1 MMKLSEPIDEVA
13 TFDTIRRMH
22 PIHLVKSDRR
32 ATPSP
37 SVSCRLLS
45 SFLFVLPP
53 LSAHGCAATPPVTQA
68 ENPVRGRIFI
78 LPGVTN
84 TQGETGG
91 VAKVLKRAFPDHDV
105 DVRRWGRPFLAI
117 TNLRS
122 YERNVKKARE
132 LADEIAALR
141 RTDPSVP
148 IDIVG
153 LSGGGAMALFVVEA
167 LPEDV
172 SVRRVILLAPAISRS
187 FPIESRVLPKVDDF
201 VVNFV
206 SSLDWQVSLGT
217 KVFGTMDRRA
227 EQSAGYT
234 GFPVDH
240 PRLLQVSWRPEMM
253 MQGHFGNHLSYLSE
267 VWQQQYVAP
276 ALEPSMTV
284 EALRTR
290 VGQRG

>member
-1 MMKLSEPIDEVA
+1 MMKLSESIDGFA
-13 TFDTIRRMH
+13 AFDTIRRMY
-22 PIHLVKSDRR
+22 PFRG
-32 ATPSP
+32 ATYDLRGTS
-37 SVSCRLLS
+37 SRISSCRLFSLL
-45 SFLFVLPP
+45 LFTLPS
-53 LSAHGCAATPPVTQA
+53 LTAQGCATAAPATSARASVS
-68 ENPVRGRIFI
+68 GRIFI

-91 VAKVLKRAFPDHDV
+91 IAKVLKHAFPDHEV
-105 DVRRWGRPFLAI
+105 SVRRWGRPFLAL

-141 RTDPSVP
+141 RAEPSVP

-153 LSGGGAMALFVVEA
+153 LSGGGAMALFVIEA

-172 SVRRVILLAPAISRS
+172 SVRRVVLLAPAISRG
-187 FPIESRVLPKVDDF
+187 FPIEMRVMPKVDDF
-201 VVNFV
+201 VLNFI
-206 SSLDWQVSLGT
+206 SPLDWQVSLGT

-240 PRLLQVSWRPEMM
+240 PRLLQVPWRPEMM

-276 ALEPSMTV
+276 ALDPSMTI
-284 EALRTR
+284 EAFRTR
-290 VGQRG
+290 VGLGG

>member
-1 MMKLSEPIDEVA
+1 MKLSKPIDEVA
-13 TFDTIRRMH
+13 TFDTIRRMN
-22 PIHLVKSDRR
+22 LFRGARSKARW
-32 ATPSP
+32 TPYS
-37 SVSCRLLS
+37 SISGRLLS
-45 SFLFVLPP
+45 SLLFLFPP
-53 LSAHGCAATPPVTQA
+53 LTAQGCATTPPAADAQA
-68 ENPVRGRIFI
+68 STLGRIFI

-91 VAKVLKRAFPDHDV
+91 IAKVLKRAFPDHDV
-105 DVRRWGRPFLAI
+105 VVRRWGRPFLAL

-122 YERNVKKARE
+122 YERNAKKARE

-141 RTDPSVP
+141 RDEPSVP

-172 SVRRVILLAPAISRS
+172 SVRRVVLLAPAISGG
-187 FPIESRVLPKVDDF
+187 FPIETRVMPKVDDF

-206 SSLDWQVSLGT
+206 SPLDWQVSLGT
-217 KVFGTMDRRA
+217 QVFGTMDRRA
-227 EQSAGYT
+227 ERSAGYT

-267 VWQQQYVAP
+267 SWQQQYVVP
-276 ALEPSMTV
+276 ALEPSMTI

-290 VGQRG
+290 AGWGD

>member
-22 PIHLVKSDRR
+22 PIHPVKNDRR

-37 SVSCRLLS
+37 SVLCRLLS

-53 LSAHGCAATPPVTQA
+53 LPVHGCAATPPVTQA

-84 TQGETGG
+84 TQGEAGG
-91 VAKVLKRAFPDHDV
+91 IAKVLKRAFPDHEV
-105 DVRRWGRPFLAI
+105 DLRRWGRPFLAL

-132 LADEIAALR
+132 LALEIAALR

-153 LSGGGAMALFVVEA
+153 LSGGGAIALFVVEA

-172 SVRRVILLAPAISRS
+172 SVRRVILLAPAISGG
-187 FPIESRVLPKVDDF
+187 FPIETRVMPKVDDF
-201 VVNFV
+201 VVNYV
-206 SSLDWQVSLGT
+206 SPLDLQVSLGT
-217 KVFGTMDRRA
+217 RVFGTMDRRT

-240 PRLLQVSWRPEMM
+240 PRLLQVTWRPEMM

-267 VWQQQYVAP
+267 LWQQQHVVP
-276 ALEPSMTV
+276 ALEPTMTI

-290 VGQRG
+290 EGRGG